1 MNADLV
7 NIIFGM
13 KMRQARTV
21 AGLSLTEL
29 AQRAGMSTSYL
40 TEIER
45 GRKYPR
51 NDKIMALAAALGK
64 EYDALVSIK
73 LQPSL
78 RYLEATLSSAIVGRF
93 PFAEFGFAT
102 EDLLNLLTREPEKAS
117 ALLHAVLDI
126 ARRYDLQE
134 EDFLRA
140 ALRSYQEIHENYF
153 PELEEAAQQFTAV
166 FGAAYGFS
174 DQEPVTLEV
183 LAALLQTEYGYV
195 LDEGGLA
202 QNPDLLAYRSV
213 YVGGERSLVGQRLLS
228 DQRPLFLLNPHLY
241 PRQRKF
247 LLARELGYQYLG
259 LSERSTTSPPDEIRS
274 FQQLLND
281 YKAAYFGGA
290 LLMPHAALLAD
301 LEAFFSLPTWQP
313 QALADMLTRY
323 DVTPEMLFYR
333 FSELIPQC
341 FGIKLHFLRFHQANG
356 DLRLVR
362 HLNLS
367 QLLMPSGI
375 GLHEHYCRRWL
386 AARLLQA
393 MKSAQAAG
401 EGERF
406 PLPGI
411 HIATF
416 LESGEQF
423 VAMGFARS
431 LVLSPGENS
440 SVTVGFRLTPEVEQ
454 RVRFLADP
462 AIPQETVGET
472 CERCPLLACD
482 VRAAPPLVREGEAA
496 KEKRQLALRQIGA
509 VS

>member
-1 MNADLV
+1 MSADLV

-13 KMRQARTV
+13 KMRQARAA
-21 AGLSLTEL
+21 AGLSLAEL
-29 AQRAGMSTSYL
+29 AQRAGMSPSYL

-51 NDKIMALAAALGK
+51 NDKILALAAALGK
-64 EYDALVSIK
+64 SYDDLVSIK
-73 LQPSL
+73 LQPTL
-78 RYLEATLSSAIVGRF
+78 RHLETALSSSLLGRF

-117 ALLHAVLDI
+117 ALLHAILEM

-134 EDFLRA
+134 EEFLRA
-140 ALRSYQEIHENYF
+140 ALRSYQEIYENYF
-153 PELEEAAQQFTAV
+153 PELEGAAQQFTAE
-166 FGAAYGFS
+166 FAAYGLS
-174 DQEPVTLEV
+174 EQRPVTLEA
-183 LAALLQTEYGYV
+183 LATLLQTEFAYR
-195 LDEGGLA
+195 LDEQKLA
-202 QNPDLLAYRSV
+202 QQPELLAYRSV
-213 YVGGERSLVGQRLLS
+213 IVAGK
-228 DQRPLFLLNPHLY
+228 RPLLLLNPQLY

-247 LLARELGYQYLG
+247 LLARELGYQYLA
-259 LSERSTTSPPDEIRS
+259 LAERSNTSPPDEVHS

-290 LLMPHAALLAD
+290 LLMPRAALLAD
-301 LEAFFSLPTWQP
+301 LEAFFALDTWQP
-313 QALADMLTRY
+313 QVLADMLTRY

-333 FSELIPQC
+333 FSELLPPH

-367 QLLMPSGI
+367 QLHMPSGI
-375 GLHEHYCRRWL
+375 GLQEHYCRRWL
-386 AARLLQA
+386 AARLLRE
-393 MKSAQAAG
+393 MKAAQMAG
-401 EGERF
+401 EWERF
-406 PLPGI
+406 PPPGI

-440 SVTVGFRLTPEVEQ
+440 SVTVGFRLTPEVLQ
-454 RVRFLADP
+454 QVRFLADP
-462 AIPQETVGET
+462 AIPRETVGET
-472 CERCPLLACD
+472 CERCPLLDCA
-482 VRAAPPLVREGEAA
+482 VRTAPPLVLAAEEAKA
-496 KEKRQLALRQIGA
+496 KRLQALRQLEA
-509 VS
+509 AQCQS